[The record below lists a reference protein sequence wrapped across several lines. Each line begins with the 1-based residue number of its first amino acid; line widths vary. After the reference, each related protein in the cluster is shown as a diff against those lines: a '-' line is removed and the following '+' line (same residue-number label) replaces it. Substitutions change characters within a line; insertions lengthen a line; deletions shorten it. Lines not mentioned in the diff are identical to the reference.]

1 MTLHLAYFLDLKG
14 KGNLNPIAS
23 FKMTDKKRK
32 NNHSGELKGGKLF
45 NKRVPINWL
54 LTVAFLILIYTLFS
68 ASLKKNFYKKYA
80 SVFSVVT

>member
-45 NKRVPINWL
+45 NKRVPIN
-54 LTVAFLILIYTLFS
+54 
-68 ASLKKNFYKKYA
+68 
-80 SVFSVVT
+80 